1 MLSLEFS
8 KGRVTA
14 FLDEITKLKA
24 SDFPYRHAE
33 QALVLIEQVFSGF
46 LDRLKNLD
54 AESDPETVKAACI
67 AEVAGLFIYL
77 PILGFILRSTN
88 VRNAFE
94 VYGPILRI
102 CKKVLGQNAKLLISS
117 EWEYSPFTYTRVM
130 YLPNF
135 VLIGLPAHESSNPLL
150 LPLAG
155 HELGHTIWMDRN
167 MHSQFSRPIENAIVS
182 QITDSRWKEFQELH
196 PEVKEK
202 PAVTD
207 DLIVRQTWR
216 AATEWAARQ
225 TEETFCDMIGLR
237 IFGESYCQ
245 AFAYLLSP
253 GWRGPRALI
262 YPNRRRRVENMS
274 AAAKA
279 YGVPTPPNF
288 VELFEDMS
296 EPAEYERNKKFLL
309 SLADYSSQCQ
319 TDTVIKLASEII
331 TEAEVK
337 LPSKEKADDIYTDL
351 EVVAPVQQAGCL
363 ANILNAGWRGFHDEK
378 LWSKIPQL
386 KSRSNVLKELL
397 LKSIEVLEYEEII
410 SSP

>member
-1 MLSLEFS
+1 VLSLEFS

-24 SDFPYRHAE
+24 SDFPYQHSE

-46 LDRLKNLD
+46 LDRLENLD
-54 AESDPETVKAACI
+54 DESDPDTVRAACI
-67 AEVAGLFIYL
+67 AEVAGLFDYL

-102 CKKVLGQNAKLLISS
+102 CKKVLGKNAKLLISS
-117 EWEYSPFTYTRVM
+117 EWEYSPFTYARVTH
-130 YLPNF
+130 LPNF

-167 MHSQFSRPIENAIVS
+167 IHSQFSRPIENEILS
-182 QITDSRWKEFQELH
+182 QITDSRWNEFRELH

-202 PAVTD
+202 TEVTD
-207 DLIVRQTWR
+207 DLIVRQTWWPAR
-216 AATEWAARQ
+216 EWAARQ
-225 TEETFCDMIGLR
+225 IEETFCDMVGLR

-245 AFAYLLSP
+245 AFAYLLAP
-253 GWRGPRALI
+253 GLRSARSVI
-262 YPNRRRRVENMS
+262 YPNRRRRITNMS
-274 AAAKA
+274 TAAKA
-279 YGVPTPPNF
+279 YGVSTPPNF
-288 VELFEDMS
+288 VDLFEDMT

-319 TDTVIKLASEII
+319 TDAIIKLASEIV
-331 TEAEVK
+331 TNAGVT
-337 LPSKEKADDIYTDL
+337 LPSKEKADDIYADL
-351 EVVAPVQQAGCL
+351 ELIAPAQQAGCL
-363 ANILNAGWRGFHDEK
+363 ANILNAGWRGFHDEE
-378 LWSKIPQL
+378 LWSEIPQI
-386 KSRSNVLKELL
+386 KSRPNVLKELL

-410 SSP
+410 NSP